1 MTVAALLP
9 TVDGFV
15 QGLVQVEPVFVVQ
28 CDGCGR
34 VAVGETTRDGRRTTL
49 VIMFCGIIFGHAAGD
64 ERRMCARCRLE
75 AGWEDYDTRQCR
87 SDRRVLDFYERHMIE
102 RDAPLF

>member
-15 QGLVQVEPVFVVQ
+15 HGLVQVEPVFVVQ

-75 AGWEDYDTRQCR
+75 AGGRTMTPA
-87 SDRRVLDFYERHMIE
+87 SAAAIA
-102 RDAPLF
+102 APSTFTSAT